1 MKKEYWGKGV
11 RRTAAWT
18 LALATAFSLLSP
30 GGVIT
35 SLAEGTEVSSADAL
49 MKALES
55 GGEISLDADISVD
68 DIGTIEKDTTIDLNQ
83 HELSL
88 GAKTCF
94 INGGADV
101 TFKNGKVITSNDKAL
116 VVTAAIR
123 VNPNSKLNLN
133 NITMDTWGAGVFAVG
148 KANVQIDHSKID
160 SGTYAVTTNAASP
173 DNYGVNVTINDSE
186 LSTRYK
192 DSSPVLINVPGS
204 LKMDGCTIVGH
215 RQSVIVR
222 CGDAEITDCTITND
236 GLFGQKEAYLNG
248 DWQTGN
254 EVPSAALV
262 VGNHN
267 QGTGYNHEA
276 SVVLTNTKITSNT
289 DTVPAIYMDSVHN
302 QETFPVSLSIDG
314 EKTDVEGNLAI
325 KGEDTTLKIAAGHF
339 SDEVSDTYLATGKKV
354 IRKGSENVVVDSSYA
369 TDADLPKAT
378 ESDLSKASDADLP
391 DTQPDKPLIN
401 DLPASHHHD
410 RDRSFSSSRNVNS
423 TISGRWENYDPANH
437 TWHFINSAGQMVK
450 NVWAKISAT
459 ANGVSRSLY
468 YHFDSDGNMQTGWF
482 MDQGTGKWYY
492 LSKEHDGWFGSMQT
506 GWHYDKEDGRWYYLD
521 ANGAMQTGWQKVD
534 GKWYYL
540 TPFNAAPTWSY
551 DGTEKAWKYTNTK
564 GRPLGSMYQG
574 EQTPDGYTVD
584 GSGAW
589 QN

>member
-35 SLAEGTEVSSADAL
+35 SLAEGTEVVKNAEQL
-49 MKALES
+49 TTALES
-55 GGEISLDADISVD
+55 GGEISLGDDISVN
-68 DIGTIEKDTTIDLNQ
+68 DIGTIKKNTTIDLNQ
-83 HELSL
+83 HKLSL

-94 INGGADV
+94 IDGANV
-101 TFKNGKVITSNDKAL
+101 TFKNGKVITSNDEAL
-116 VVTAAIR
+116 VVTAAIQ
-123 VNPNSKLNLN
+123 VNSNSELNLN
-133 NITMDTWGAGVFAVG
+133 DITMDTWGAGVFAVG
-148 KANVQIDHSKID
+148 KANVQIDHSTID
-160 SGTYAVTTNAASP
+160 SGTYAVTTNANSEK
-173 DNYGVNVTINDSE
+173 NYGVTIQINNSN
-186 LSTRYK
+186 LSTSYD
-192 DSSPVLINVPGS
+192 DSSPVLINVPGT
-204 LKMDGCTIVGH
+204 LEMNGCTVTGH

-222 CGDAEITDCTITND
+222 CGDATITNCTITND
-236 GLFGQKEAYLNG
+236 GSYKNKELYLDGN
-248 DWQTGN
+248 WKTGN
-254 EVPSAALV
+254 EVPMAALV
-262 VGNHN
+262 VGNHD
-267 QGTGYNHEA
+267 QGTGYNNEA
-276 SVVLTNTKITSNT
+276 SVVLKNTKITSSK
-289 DTVPAIYMDSVHN
+289 VPAIYMDSVHN
-302 QETFPVSLSIDG
+302 QEGIKVSLSIDG
-314 EKTDVEGNLAI
+314 EKTDVEGDLTI
-325 KGEDTTLKIAAGHF
+325 KGDEDTKLEIAAGHF
-339 SDEVSDTYLATGKKV
+339 SDEVSDKYLATGKKV

-378 ESDLSKASDADLP
+378 ESDLPKATDADLP

-437 TWHFINSAGQMVK
+437 TWHFINSAGQLVK

-459 ANGVSRSLY
+459 ANGVSRALY
-468 YHFDSDGNMQTGWF
+468 YHFDSDGNMQTGWL

-540 TPFNAAPTWSY
+540 TPSNPAPTWSY